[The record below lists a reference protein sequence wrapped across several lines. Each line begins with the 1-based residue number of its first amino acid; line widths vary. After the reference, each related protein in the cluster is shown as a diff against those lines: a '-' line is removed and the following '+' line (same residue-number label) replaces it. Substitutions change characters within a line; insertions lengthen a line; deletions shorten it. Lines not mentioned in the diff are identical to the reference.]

1 MIKKSLRL
9 PVGLTVG
16 LAASHCC
23 LGRPLA
29 MAPHLAV
36 TNREAGFLFSVG
48 PAMLNKDFIVNG
60 RGGEEVKAKGS
71 EPDWGRA

>member
-1 MIKKSLRL
+1 
-9 PVGLTVG
+9 
-16 LAASHCC
+16 
-23 LGRPLA
+23 